1 MSMFDKFKKQA
12 SEVVGKHGHKISQGL
27 DKAAHTVDE
36 RTGRKHTDKIDKG
49 VNKAKD
55 AMNKLDDGNGGG
67 QAGGGGGPA
76 GGGPAR

>member
-12 SEVVGKHGHKISQGL
+12 SDVVGKHGDKISQGL
-27 DKAAHTVDE
+27 EKAAHTVDE

-55 AMNKLDDGNGGG
+55 AMSKLDDKGDGGEPG
-67 QAGGGGGPA
+67 SGGST
-76 GGGPAR
+76 R